1 MTTINKATLGGG
13 CFWCIEAVFKRIKG
27 VNEVYSGYAGG
38 ANKNTANYKDVCR
51 GDSGHAEVVQ
61 ITYDESKL
69 KYYDLLTVFFN
80 SHDPTTLNRQGN
92 DQGHQYRSIIFYH
105 NEQQRLIAVDLIK
118 ELSKSYKNPIV
129 TEIVQFQDFYKAENY
144 HQDYYDNNKNEGYC
158 KVVIKPKLEKIVKLF
173 KDKLKQEIK

>member
-1 MTTINKATLGGG
+1 MTTINQATLGGG
-13 CFWCIEAVFKRIKG
+13 CFWCIEAVFKSIKG

-61 ITYDESKL
+61 IIYDESKL
-69 KYYDLLTVFFN
+69 KYYDLLKVFFH

-105 NEQQRLIAVDLIK
+105 SEQQKLIAVDLIK
-118 ELSKSYKNPIV
+118 ELQRSYKNPIV
-129 TEIVQFQDFYKAENY
+129 TEIVEFQQFYKAENY
-144 HQDYYDNNKNEGYC
+144 HQNYYFNNKKEGYC
-158 KVVIKPKLEKIVKLF
+158 KVVIKPKLEKIISLF
-173 KDKLKQEIK
+173 KDKIKEEIK